1 MATTMYFGL
10 RQKKSRKLFNLKKH
24 ITMKQHL
31 FNYLCGYGL
40 ILLDHELDGII
51 RICKQIIARRTTSD
65 TKLSLL
71 NGHLSEEYNRDFL
84 SEQLSEIVAICER
97 IE

>member
-1 MATTMYFGL
+1 
-10 RQKKSRKLFNLKKH
+10 
-24 ITMKQHL
+24 MKNKQDL
-31 FNYLCGYGL
+31 FNYLRGYGL

-51 RICKQIIARRTTSD
+51 RICKQIIAQRTTSD

-71 NGHLSEEYNRDFL
+71 NGHISEEYNLYLPKDK
-84 SEQLSEIVAICER
+84 LSEIVAICER

>member
-31 FNYLCGYGL
+31 FNYLRDFEL
-40 ILLDHELDGII
+40 ILTDEQLDGII
-51 RICKQIIARRTTSD
+51 RICKQIIAERTTSD
-65 TKLSLL
+65 TKLYLL
-71 NGHLSEEYNRDFL
+71 YEHLSEEYYRYFLNNRL
-84 SEQLSEIVAICER
+84 AEIVSICER